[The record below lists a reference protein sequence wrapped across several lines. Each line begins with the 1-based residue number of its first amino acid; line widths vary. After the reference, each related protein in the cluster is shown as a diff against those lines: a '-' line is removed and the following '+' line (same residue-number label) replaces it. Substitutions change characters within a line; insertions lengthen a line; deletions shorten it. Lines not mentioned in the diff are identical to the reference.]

1 METLQSLSHSRW
13 ACKFHV
19 VWIPKCRKKRMY
31 GPLRK
36 ELGAVF
42 HELARQKE
50 CEVIEGHLLLDHV
63 HMLIS
68 IPPKYA
74 VSRVIG
80 FIKGKSAIHVARTF
94 GGRKKN
100 FTGQSFWARGYYVS
114 TTGKDEEEVRRYIRE
129 QEEEDRRLDQLDMFD
144 E

>member
-19 VWIPKCRKKRMY
+19 VWIPKCRKKKLY

-50 CEVIEGHLLLDHV
+50 CQVIEGHLLLDHV

-74 VSRVIG
+74 VSRVVFYQG
-80 FIKGKSAIHVARTF
+80 EECDSCGVDL
-94 GGRKKN
+94 
-100 FTGQSFWARGYYVS
+100 WAKEKLYRSVFLGSGVLCIDD
-114 TTGKDEEEVRRYIRE
+114 G
-129 QEEEDRRLDQLDMFD
+129 
-144 E
+144 

>member
-1 METLQSLSHSRW
+1 
-13 ACKFHV
+13 
-19 VWIPKCRKKRMY
+19 MY

-42 HELARQKE
+42 HELARPKE
-50 CEVIEGHLLLDHV
+50 CQVVEGHLLLDHV
-63 HMLIS
+63 HLLIS

-74 VSRVIG
+74 VSRVVG

-94 GGRKKN
+94 GRKKN
-100 FTGQSFWARGYYVS
+100 FTGPSFGARGYYVS
-114 TTGKDEEEVRRYIRE
+114 TTGKDEEEVRRYILK
-129 QEEEDRRLDQLDMFD
+129 QEEEDRRLDQLNLFD

>member
-19 VWIPKCRKKRMY
+19 VWIPRCRKKKRY

-42 HELARQKE
+42 HARARQKE
-50 CEVIEGHLLLDHV
+50 CPGIEGHLLLDHGP
-63 HMLIS
+63 MLIS

-80 FIKGKSAIHVARTF
+80 FIKGKSAIHVARTW
-94 GGRKKN
+94 GGRQKN

-114 TTGKDEEEVRRYIRE
+114 RTGKDEEEVRHYIRA
-129 QEEEDRRLDQLDMFD
+129 QEEEDRRLDPLDLFD

>member
-13 ACKFHV
+13 DCKFHV
-19 VWIPKCRKKRMY
+19 VWIPKCRKKKLY

-50 CEVIEGHLLLDHV
+50 CQVVEGHLLLDHV

-74 VSRVIG
+74 VCRVVG

-94 GGRKKN
+94 GRKKN

-114 TTGKDEEEVRRYIRE
+114 TTGKDEEEVRRYIRA
-129 QEEEDRRLDQLDMFD
+129 QEEEDRRLDQLNLFD